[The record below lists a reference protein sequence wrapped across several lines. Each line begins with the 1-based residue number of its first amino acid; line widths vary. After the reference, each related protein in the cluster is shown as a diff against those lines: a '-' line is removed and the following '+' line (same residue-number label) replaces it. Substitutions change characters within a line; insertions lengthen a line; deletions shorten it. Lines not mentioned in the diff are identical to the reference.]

1 MNYNLYAI
9 GLLIL
14 AAASLISGVSGA
26 VASTAP
32 VTLSA
37 GSAGTTDLTLDT
49 APSGISGYQVTV
61 SSDNP
66 AIVKIT
72 GATFPAWAALSEAV
86 PADGGAYALRA
97 IDLNSGVE
105 AGATGITLATLSL
118 QAVRAGNAQITIQ
131 SLQVDDDAGNALQA
145 ESRGGSI
152 TVTGGAGPTPAPTT
166 KPVTQDMPVTLKT
179 GWNLINIPM
188 QPSSGFETAEVFKS
202 VQSAGHSIL
211 TYDGSSGW
219 VTIGKNDLLRPLTGY
234 WIYSTNSASIPLTVS
249 GIPTESRALKT
260 SWNLA
265 GISGTSAQSA
275 ELALSGLSSWT
286 YVVTYD
292 NNSQQYRDAGVKGAQ
307 TQTMLVPGEGFW
319 IYVNSPES
327 LSPAA

>member
-1 MNYNLYAI
+1 MNYNLYGI

-14 AAASLISGVSGA
+14 SAILISGVSGA

-37 GSAGTTDLTLDT
+37 GSAGITDLTLDT

-66 AIVKIT
+66 AVVKIT

-105 AGATGITLATLSL
+105 AGASGITLATLSL
-118 QAVRAGNAQITIQ
+118 QATGAGNAKVTIQ
-131 SLQVDDDAGNALQA
+131 GLQVDDDAGNALQA
-145 ESRGGSI
+145 EGQGGSI
-152 TVTGGAGPTPAPTT
+152 TVTGGAGPAPAPTT
-166 KPVTQDMPVTLKT
+166 EPVTQDMPVALKA

-188 QPSSGFETAEVFKS
+188 QPSSGFETAGVFKS

-219 VTIGKNDLLRPLTGY
+219 VTIGKNDLLRPMTGY
-234 WIYSTNSASIPLTVS
+234 WIYSTTSVSIPLTAS
-249 GIPTESRALKT
+249 GIPTESKALT
-260 SWNLA
+260 TGWNLA
-265 GISGTSAQSA
+265 GVSGTTAQTA

-292 NNSQQYRDAGVKGAQ
+292 NSSQQYRDAGVKGAQ
-307 TQTMLVPGEGFW
+307 AQTMLAPGEGFW